1 MALSGAASATTVTD
15 SLGNYSF
22 ASLASGTYLVTPA
35 NTGYTFSPVNQ
46 TVNISAANVSGV
58 NFTAAAQAV
67 HTVALTWNASTSTV
81 SGYNLY
87 RTTVSGTGYA
97 KINPSLV
104 AVLSF
109 TDSNVLNSTT
119 YYYVTT
125 AVDSSGNE
133 SAFSNEVPAAI
144 P

>member
-1 MALSGAASATTVTD
+1 VALSGAAGATTVTN

-22 ASLASGTYLVTPA
+22 ANLASGTYLVTPA

-46 TVNISAANVSGV
+46 TVNISTANVSGI
-58 NFTAAAQAV
+58 NFTAAAQVA
-67 HTVALTWNASTSTV
+67 HSVALTWNASTSTV
-81 SGYNLY
+81 SGYNAY
-87 RTTVSGTGYA
+87 RSTLSGGPYT

-109 TDSNVLNSTT
+109 TDSTVLNGTT

-125 AVDSSGNE
+125 AVDSSNNE
-133 SAFSNEVPAAI
+133 STFSNEVSAVI